1 LTLIFLFLSFKVKI
15 FFVGFDYLIQSLNW
29 DLSKCGMACVLERL
43 MMEKKRKEKR
53 KKERLMMHI
62 LKDGERFLVQRL
74 MIK

>member
-1 LTLIFLFLSFKVKI
+1 VAWHAFRKI
-15 FFVGFDYLIQSLNW
+15 D
-29 DLSKCGMACVLERL
+29 DA
-43 MMEKKRKEKR
+43 KKKKKK